1 MAAPAAL
8 LALLLAAPAAAADPF
23 AGKVAEWAAQGF
35 VERERAAGRSGP
47 LSAAAIVFSPR
58 AEGGD
63 RLEFFVAVKGKAYLG
78 YSHPSAVERLELDPT
93 PAGRGFKDLLG
104 DGSRVV
110 AYRATLAALGSTTL
124 HLLRWKGFEVKPAAS
139 FPEGR
144 FVESGGKLLVAAR
157 ELPLGRFLTVGCENF
172 GTISRTAYKTTLHA
186 PKGGRFV
193 EVTASHPSYFKAEI
207 ARKEAALRALSG
219 ELEKN
224 AGEYLGLAISLYYDY
239 AALGRASEGWERQ
252 GEFFKVPA
260 LAPPSVRT
268 CFETIH
274 DDLRARLGV
283 PSDWR

>member
-1 MAAPAAL
+1 MAALAAL
-8 LALLLAAPAAAADPF
+8 LALAVSAAAADPF
-23 AGKVAEWAAQGF
+23 AAKTAEWESKGF
-35 VERERAAGRSGP
+35 AERERAVGRSGP
-47 LSAAAIVFSPR
+47 LTAAAVVYSPR
-58 AEGGD
+58 EEGGD

-78 YSHPSAVERLELDPT
+78 YSHPSTVERLELDPT

-110 AYRATLAALGSTTL
+110 AYRATLASLGSTTF

-172 GTISRTAYKTTLHA
+172 GTISRTAFKTTLHA
-186 PKGGRFV
+186 PKAGRFV

-207 ARKEAALRALSG
+207 ARKEAALQALSG
-219 ELEKN
+219 DLEKN

-239 AALGRASEGWERQ
+239 AAIGQPNKGWDRQ
-252 GEFFKVPA
+252 SDFFKVPP
-260 LAPPSVRT
+260 LAPPGVRA
-268 CFETIH
+268 CFETMRA
-274 DDLRARLGV
+274 DLRVKLAV